1 MLEFLKDLL
10 EDLKDLDYDEREYF
24 INYYQKVFSLETAIE
39 ILEKIKS
46 SKSELLDLR
55 MQNARGALEKP
66 VKINTLKKDIE
77 RMMTI
82 LKEREQNPEGGNK

>member
-1 MLEFLKDLL
+1 M
-10 EDLKDLDYDEREYF
+10 
-24 INYYQKVFSLETAIE
+24 NSQE
-39 ILEKIKS
+39 IRKMSNEEIIEKIKS

-66 VKINTLKKDIE
+66 VKINTLKKDIA

-82 LKEREQNPEGGNK
+82 LKERENETLVGGNK

>member
-1 MLEFLKDLL
+1 M
-10 EDLKDLDYDEREYF
+10 
-24 INYYQKVFSLETAIE
+24 TAQEIRKLSNEE

-66 VKINTLKKDIE
+66 VKINTLKKDIA
-77 RMMTI
+77 RMMAI
-82 LKEREQNPEGGNK
+82 LKEREKESLVGGNK

>member
-1 MLEFLKDLL
+1 M
-10 EDLKDLDYDEREYF
+10 
-24 INYYQKVFSLETAIE
+24 TAQEIRKLSNEE

-66 VKINTLKKDIE
+66 VKINTLKKDIARIKTVLRE
-77 RMMTI
+77 RE
-82 LKEREQNPEGGNK
+82 LKEQAE

>member
-1 MLEFLKDLL
+1 M
-10 EDLKDLDYDEREYF
+10 
-24 INYYQKVFSLETAIE
+24 TAQEIRKLSNEE

-66 VKINTLKKDIE
+66 VKINTLKKDIA

-82 LKEREQNPEGGNK
+82 LKERENESLVGGNK

>member
-1 MLEFLKDLL
+1 M
-10 EDLKDLDYDEREYF
+10 
-24 INYYQKVFSLETAIE
+24 NSQE
-39 ILEKIKS
+39 IRKMSNEEIIEKIKS

-66 VKINTLKKDIE
+66 VKINTLKKDIA

-82 LKEREQNPEGGNK
+82 LKERENESLVGGNK

>member
-1 MLEFLKDLL
+1 M
-10 EDLKDLDYDEREYF
+10 
-24 INYYQKVFSLETAIE
+24 TAQEIRKLSNEE

-66 VKINTLKKDIE
+66 VKINTLKKDIA
-77 RMMTI
+77 RMMTS
-82 LKEREQNPEGGNK
+82 LKERENESLVGGNK

>member
-1 MLEFLKDLL
+1 M
-10 EDLKDLDYDEREYF
+10 
-24 INYYQKVFSLETAIE
+24 TAQEVRKLSNEE

-66 VKINTLKKDIE
+66 VKINTLKKDIA

-82 LKEREQNPEGGNK
+82 LKERENESLVGGNK

>member
-1 MLEFLKDLL
+1 M
-10 EDLKDLDYDEREYF
+10 
-24 INYYQKVFSLETAIE
+24 TAQEIRKLSNEE

-66 VKINTLKKDIE
+66 VKINTLKKDIA

-82 LKEREQNPEGGNK
+82 LKERENERK

>member
-1 MLEFLKDLL
+1 M
-10 EDLKDLDYDEREYF
+10 
-24 INYYQKVFSLETAIE
+24 TAQE
-39 ILEKIKS
+39 IRKLTNEEIMEKIKS

-66 VKINTLKKDIE
+66 VKINTLKKDIA

-82 LKEREQNPEGGNK
+82 LKEREISNQGGNN

>member
-1 MLEFLKDLL
+1 MNSQEIRKLSNE
-10 EDLKDLDYDEREYF
+10 
-24 INYYQKVFSLETAIE
+24 E

-66 VKINTLKKDIE
+66 VKINTLKKDIA

-82 LKEREQNPEGGNK
+82 LKERENESLVGGNK

>member
-1 MLEFLKDLL
+1 M
-10 EDLKDLDYDEREYF
+10 
-24 INYYQKVFSLETAIE
+24 TAQEIRKLSNEE

-66 VKINTLKKDIE
+66 VKINTLKKDIA
-77 RMMTI
+77 RMMAI
-82 LKEREQNPEGGNK
+82 LKERENESLVGGNK

>member
-1 MLEFLKDLL
+1 MTAQEIRKMT
-10 EDLKDLDYDEREYF
+10 DE
-24 INYYQKVFSLETAIE
+24 E
-39 ILEKIKS
+39 ILEKIKA

-66 VKINTLKKDIE
+66 VKIHTLKKDIA

-82 LKEREQNPEGGNK
+82 LKERELGGNK